1 MDGVACPVVRRPGC
15 AGCLGYTEAVLAL
28 AAVNVLGAVV
38 FAGLYAASAAARVS
52 PAAFLAG
59 LLLGFA
65 GTTAIWVRV
74 EHRSLGLDPFRR
86 VGRGAIGL
94 LMVVIGL
101 PAVVLMPLFWLESQ
115 LPLEAVPALHLGPVM
130 ALLLVAL
137 ALVVAVNAVGAVV
150 TIAIAIARRWRSG
163 RAS

>member
-1 MDGVACPVVRRPGC
+1 M
-15 AGCLGYTEAVLAL
+15 LAL
-28 AAVNVLGAVV
+28 AAVNVLGTVV
-38 FAGLYAASAAARVS
+38 FAGLYAASAAAQVS
-52 PAAFLAG
+52 SAAFLGG
-59 LLLGFA
+59 LLLAFVGM
-65 GTTAIWVRV
+65 TAIWVRV
-74 EHRSLGLDPFRR
+74 EHRSRAFDPFRR

-137 ALVVAVNAVGAVV
+137 ALTVAVNAVGAVV
-150 TIAIAIARRWRSG
+150 SVALAAGRRRRVG
-163 RAS
+163 RTP

>member
-1 MDGVACPVVRRPGC
+1 
-15 AGCLGYTEAVLAL
+15 VLAL

-38 FAGLYAASAAARVS
+38 FAGLYAVGSTARAA
-52 PAAFLAG
+52 PAAFLGG
-59 LLLGFA
+59 LLLVFA
-65 GTTAIWVRV
+65 GMTAIWVRV
-74 EHRSLGLDPFRR
+74 EHRSRTLDPFRR

-101 PAVVLMPLFWLESQ
+101 PAAVLTPLFWLEGQ

-137 ALVVAVNAVGAVV
+137 ALVVAVNAVGAVAV
-150 TIAIAIARRWRSG
+150 VALAVGRRWRA
-163 RAS
+163 RHVP